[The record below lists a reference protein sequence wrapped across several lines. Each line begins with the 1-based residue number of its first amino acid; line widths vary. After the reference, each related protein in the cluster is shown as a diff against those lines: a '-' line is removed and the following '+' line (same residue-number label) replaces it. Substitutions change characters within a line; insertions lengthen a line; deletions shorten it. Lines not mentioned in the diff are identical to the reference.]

1 MLFLQTNSAE
11 APAPKK
17 MNHGEACLSEMRI
30 VSSAPPT
37 SPQQA
42 TALGQYPSLENAL
55 VKPIDRG
62 KHPGILQNGENVCV
76 NTSATTTC
84 AEAPSREA
92 VHAVDDTSDVSC
104 SSEGTITSE
113 GESDSEDLDAVTEDE
128 SPSDSDSD

>member
-1 MLFLQTNSAE
+1 MLPLQTNSAG

-17 MNHGEACLSEMRI
+17 VNHGEACLSEMRV

-37 SPQQA
+37 SPQQT
-42 TALGQYPSLENAL
+42 TALGQYSSLENAL

-62 KHPGILQNGENVCV
+62 ERPGILQNRENVCV
-76 NTSATTTC
+76 NTSVTTAC

-92 VHAVDDTSDVSC
+92 LHAVDDTSDVSC

-113 GESDSEDLDAVTEDE
+113 GESDSEDLDAVAEDE